1 VNSRERV
8 IAVLEH
14 RPVDR
19 LPLGFFAVDHDT
31 VSRVLGRE
39 TYLRAKAK
47 SQIALWEGRR
57 DEVAQSWREDAI
69 EFYGKMNLIDI
80 IPAHA
85 MASSVLPP
93 ADYEPQ
99 KPEQI
104 AEDTWRHSTGRIY
117 RYSPKTEDITCIEN
131 PELARRTFT
140 PEDFPVPDKI
150 EPPDQSCFEVVDAVI
165 EAFQGERFVIGPS
178 GNEAAMIMIGDNY
191 ERGLLEFGLNPD
203 TVCAVHRQA
212 LAAGQMEDDYYI
224 RPGQDA
230 VLWGMDFS
238 YNSGPMISPK
248 TFRDICLPNI
258 KARVKS
264 VHRRGL
270 KVIKHAC
277 GNNNPLLEYFIQAG
291 YDCYQSIQKSAGM
304 NLEEL
309 RRNHGT
315 EIALWG
321 GVQVEHLVA
330 GTPKQVRADVAE
342 AFRIAAETGGEGG
355 FILGTSHSVAVGTRY
370 ENFMAM
376 LDEAEKLNERY
387 FG

>member
-1 VNSRERV
+1 
-8 IAVLEH
+8 
-14 RPVDR
+14 VDR

-69 EFYGKMNLIDI
+69 EFYSRIELIDI
-80 IPAHA
+80 VPVHA

-93 ADYEPQ
+93 ADYEPER
-99 KPEQI
+99 PEQI
-104 AEDTWRHSTGRIY
+104 AGDTWRDSTGRIY
-117 RYSPKTEDITCIEN
+117 RYSPKTEDITCIED

-150 EPPDQSCFEVVDAVI
+150 EPPDPSCFEVADAVI

-178 GNEAAMIMIGDNY
+178 GNEAAMILIGDNY

-203 TVCAVHRQA
+203 TVCAAHRQA

-238 YNSGPMISPK
+238 YNSGPMISPE

-321 GVQVEHLVA
+321 GVQVEHLIA
-330 GTPKQVRADVAE
+330 GTPEEVRADVAE

-355 FILGTSHSVAVGTRY
+355 FILGTSHSMAVGTRY

-376 LDEAEKLNERY
+376 LDEAEKLNGRY